1 MATHHVPTVAFAF
14 GLLGN
19 IVSFMTFLAPLPT
32 FYGIYKTKKTQG
44 FQSIPY
50 VVSLL
55 SAMLLL
61 YYGLVK
67 KDTLLITINGI
78 GCVIETAYVAAYLI
92 YASKNDRVLTLKLF
106 LIMNVLGYGVVL
118 STTFFLSKGAKRA
131 WIIGWI
137 CMTFSLGVFV
147 APLCILKKVIKTR
160 SVEFMPITLSIFLTL
175 GAIVWFFYGF
185 LLKDFFIA
193 VPNVLGFVLGVI
205 QMVLYATYKNA
216 NTVEVERNSQQ
227 QEPREEI
234 IDVMKLSAAACPE
247 NKPVLPTQLKAVLKD
262 GVGEDEQIV
271 EMPSETIKA

>member
-1 MATHHVPTVAFAF
+1 MC
-14 GLLGN
+14 GK
-19 IVSFMTFLAPLPT
+19 PT
-32 FYGIYKTKKTQG
+32 FYGIYKTKSTQG

-78 GCVIETAYVAAYLI
+78 GCVIEAAYVAAYLI

-106 LIMNVLGYGVVL
+106 LSMNVLGYGAVL

-137 CMTFSLGVFV
+137 CMTLSLGIFV
-147 APLCILKKVIKTR
+147 APLCILGKVKKIR
-160 SVEFMPITLSIFLTL
+160 SVEFMRITLSIFLTL

-185 LLKDFFIA
+185 PLKDYFID
-193 VPNVLGFVLGVI
+193 VPNVLGVILEGV
-205 QMVLYATYKNA
+205 QMVLDAIDEKNA
-216 NTVEVERNSQQ
+216 KKVVVEPNSQQ
-227 QEPREEI
+227 QEPR
-234 IDVMKLSAAACPE
+234 DH
-247 NKPVLPTQLKAVLKD
+247 
-262 GVGEDEQIV
+262 
-271 EMPSETIKA
+271 

>member
-1 MATHHVPTVAFAF
+1 
-14 GLLGN
+14 
-19 IVSFMTFLAPLPT
+19 MTFLAPLPT
-32 FYGIYKTKKTQG
+32 FYGIYKSKSTQG
-44 FQSIPY
+44 VQSIPR
-50 VVSLL
+50 VLSLL

-67 KDTLLITINGI
+67 KDVLHITINEI

-92 YASKNDRVLTLKLF
+92 YASKNDKVLTLKLF

-137 CMTFSLGVFV
+137 CMTFSLRVFV

-160 SVEFMPITLSIFLTL
+160 SVELMPITLSIFLTL

-205 QMVLYATYKNA
+205 QMVLYAIYKKNA

-247 NKPVLPTQLKAVLKD
+247 NKPVLPTQLKD
-262 GVGEDEQIV
+262 
-271 EMPSETIKA
+271 

>member
-14 GLLGN
+14 GVLGTV
-19 IVSFMTFLAPLPT
+19 VSFMTFLAPLPT
-32 FYGIYKTKKTQG
+32 VYGIYKTKKTQG

-50 VVSLL
+50 VV
-55 SAMLLL
+55 
-61 YYGLVK
+61 
-67 KDTLLITINGI
+67 
-78 GCVIETAYVAAYLI
+78 
-92 YASKNDRVLTLKLF
+92 LTLKLF
-106 LIMNVLGYGVVL
+106 LIMNILGYGAVL

-147 APLCILKKVIKTR
+147 APLCILKKIIKTR

-193 VPNVLGFVLGVI
+193 VPNMLGFVLGVV
-205 QMVLYATYKNA
+205 QMVLYAIYKKNT

-234 IDVMKLSAAACPE
+234 IDVVKPSAAACPE
-247 NKPVLPTQLKAVLKD
+247 IKPALPTQLKDILKD
-262 GVGEDEQIV
+262 GVSEDEQIV